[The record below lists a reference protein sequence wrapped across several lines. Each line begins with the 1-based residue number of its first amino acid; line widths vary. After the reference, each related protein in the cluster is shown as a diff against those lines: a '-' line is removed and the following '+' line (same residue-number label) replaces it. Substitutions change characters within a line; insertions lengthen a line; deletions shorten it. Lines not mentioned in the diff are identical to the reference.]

1 MTAKEMFE
9 KKGFNLE
16 KSYDETLE
24 TYICIQYNFNIEMH
38 YGITFNIERKHIML
52 GFMVI
57 KMVNVVTIII
67 IVLIKKYIW
76 QYIHAVKNWGG
87 LIKYAC

>member
-24 TYICIQYNFNIEMH
+24 TYICIQYNFNVEMH
-38 YGITFNIERKHIML
+38 FGITFNIERKTYHAWIYGYKDGKCSHDYNYGFDQEMHMAVHTRCKEL
-52 GFMVI
+52 GWI
-57 KMVNVVTIII
+57 D
-67 IVLIKKYIW
+67 
-76 QYIHAVKNWGG
+76 
-87 LIKYAC
+87 